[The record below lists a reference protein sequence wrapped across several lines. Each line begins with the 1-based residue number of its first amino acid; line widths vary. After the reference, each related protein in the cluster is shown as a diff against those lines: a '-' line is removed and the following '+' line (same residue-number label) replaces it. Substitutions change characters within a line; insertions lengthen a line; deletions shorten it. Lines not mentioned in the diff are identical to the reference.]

1 MTPTVPPGEK
11 WPTPRIDPTDVQLPL
26 GGGHT
31 YFADPQ
37 LIAAINAA
45 LLLGRPLLLTGEPG
59 SGKSCLAQA
68 VDRYFR
74 HHWQGNPSVKP
85 EPDGKLGVCIV
96 RSDSQARDLLYLF
109 DSIARFGDAQL
120 DDTARSWAKNP
131 RNYLSLEPL
140 GAAIVSGK
148 FSVVLVDEIDKSPRD
163 LPNDLLDVVEEQ
175 QFQIREIPEIETP
188 EYIDHIGTPQ
198 GWAAANTRRW
208 MRPPGREKARGEQRL
223 TAVDGWPLII
233 ITSNTERQ
241 LPHPFLRR
249 CVCHHIPRFGRE
261 RLMKIASDRF
271 QALMAESS
279 SGEGAGASAEG
290 SVGVKLVDLFQ
301 HLQELRLEKP
311 PGTSELVDALGVLER
326 ERRVAHPS
334 EWKQISS
341 RLERL
346 MATAKAGRNDDSRQ
360 REKEHDWRS
369 LPFFSCLVK
378 LERDI
383 RVLTGSPA

>member
-1 MTPTVPPGEK
+1 MTPTVPPGET
-11 WPTPRIDPTDVQLPL
+11 WPTPRIDPKNDQLPL

-85 EPDGKLGVCIV
+85 QPDGKLGVCIV

-175 QFQIREIPEIETP
+175 QFQIRELPEIETP

-223 TAVDGWPLII
+223 TAAEGWPLII

-249 CVCHHIPRFGRE
+249 CVCYHIPKFEKE
-261 RLMKIASDRF
+261 RLIKIASDRF
-271 QALMAESS
+271 PTLM
-279 SGEGAGASAEG
+279 GEPG
-290 SVGVKLVDLFQ
+290 VGDRVIEFFK

-311 PGTSELVDALGVLER
+311 PGTSELVDALGVLEG
-326 ERRVAHPS
+326 ERRIAHPS
-334 EWKQISS
+334 DWKSVSS
-341 RLERL
+341 RFERL
-346 MATAKAGRNDDSRQ
+346 MARAMAGRNDDSRQ
-360 REKEHDWRS
+360 QEKEEGLGS

-383 RVLTGSPA
+383 RVVTGSPV